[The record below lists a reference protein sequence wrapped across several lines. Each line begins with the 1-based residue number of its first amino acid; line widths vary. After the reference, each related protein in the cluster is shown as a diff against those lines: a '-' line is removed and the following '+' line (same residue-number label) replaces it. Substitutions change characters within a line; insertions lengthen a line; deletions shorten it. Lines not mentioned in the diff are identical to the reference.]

1 MKCISFFNS
10 LLSPGLLLISVSYLL
25 LSSRVIGKQPLAL
38 GISCVYFGGGSK
50 GVTGLL
56 KQAFCVLKYFASHQC
71 IYKMILVYVVSWLFI
86 PLSL

>member
-38 GISCVYFGGGSK
+38 GIRCVYFGGGSK

-56 KQAFCVLKYFASHQC
+56 KQAFSVLKYFASR
-71 IYKMILVYVVSWLFI
+71 
-86 PLSL
+86 